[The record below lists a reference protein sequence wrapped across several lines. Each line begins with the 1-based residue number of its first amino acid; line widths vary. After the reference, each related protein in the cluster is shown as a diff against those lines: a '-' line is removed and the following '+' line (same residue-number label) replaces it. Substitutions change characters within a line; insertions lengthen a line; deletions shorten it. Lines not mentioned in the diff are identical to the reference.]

1 MNMTNKEYSQFV
13 SSRQPRSPIAKD
25 VFFAFVFGGG
35 ICLLGK
41 GLTEL
46 YIFAGASETL
56 AKTCSTISL
65 IFLSGLSTALGFY
78 DNVAKAAG
86 AGIVVPIT
94 GFANSVVSPAME
106 FRSEGLVLG
115 LGAKMFIVAGPVIVF
130 GVSASVVYGLILFLM
145 QTVLQ

>member
-1 MNMTNKEYSQFV
+1 MNMTNKEYSKFV
-13 SSRQPRSPIAKD
+13 TDRQPHSPVVKD
-25 VFFAFVFGGG
+25 TLFAFLFGGG

-46 YIFAGASETL
+46 YMLAGAAETV

-78 DNVAKAAG
+78 DNIAKVAG

-106 FRSEGLVLG
+106 FHSEGLVLG

-130 GVSASVVYGLILFLM
+130 GLISSVLYGIIYWIAG
-145 QTVLQ
+145 VI